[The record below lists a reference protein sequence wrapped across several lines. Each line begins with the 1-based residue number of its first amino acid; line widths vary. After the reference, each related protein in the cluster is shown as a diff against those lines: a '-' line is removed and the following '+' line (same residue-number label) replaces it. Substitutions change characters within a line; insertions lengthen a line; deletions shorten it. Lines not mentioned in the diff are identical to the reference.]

1 MTTYTLCKSVIDRK
15 TYLSKDDMQIKLDVF
30 FMNERI
36 NDKEYSELTELL
48 KLQ

>member
-1 MTTYTLCKSVIDRK
+1 MTTYTLCKSIIERE
-15 TYLSKDDMQIKLDVF
+15 TYLSKDDMQTKLDIF
-30 FMNERI
+30 FMNKRI